1 MNIHVGRETAARPS
15 SSASKELTCCSDS
28 NSKHPL
34 QPFAAPLSIQ
44 IDRIP
49 QTMDGKEEL
58 GKKKGKE
65 ILQENLLPLAVP
77 LHSMVPI
84 PLSTES

>member
-1 MNIHVGRETAARPS
+1 
-15 SSASKELTCCSDS
+15 
-28 NSKHPL
+28 
-34 QPFAAPLSIQ
+34 
-44 IDRIP
+44 
-49 QTMDGKEEL
+49 MDGKEEL

-77 LHSMVPI
+77 LHSMAPI

>member
-1 MNIHVGRETAARPS
+1 VQGLETTALP

-28 NSKHPL
+28 TNSKHPL